1 MRHGGG
7 TDLTHEERF
16 FQFKNLGV
24 LQREDFVVDTADRT
38 GANCKCAHE
47 LSLVVASNV
56 PSNRRD
62 VQAQDFHHALLR
74 FESLF
79 RLRSKRTDGTGHFTD
94 EHAILHRFETFDVA
108 SEFISPNGSLVAE
121 RDRNGMHDVRTAGL
135 SGIAILL
142 GQRQAVLKALLH
154 VAQDH
159 LISVA
164 FEQHQTRVYD
174 VLARRTPVY
183 EFARVIRKHLLES
196 LQKRDNRDGALV
208 ELADRGQIKQ
218 IGIGVLVNNVGL
230 FLRNHAEFALRLG
243 QSRLGVKPFLCP
255 GLVTENFAHFVRA
268 EQKAVNDAVNCAG
281 SHFSLL

>member
-1 MRHGGG
+1 MHHHAFAHHQPLLGIEIAFHMLFVHDEVFKDVLGLLQCSAEHMAGTRNGFPFGQEAAPVAFVFTHHRFDDGGCNAAHIAAQSQHVFQHRRIALVRHGGG
-7 TDLTHEERF
+7 TYLAHEERF

-164 FEQHQTRVYD
+164 FEQHQTRVHD
-174 VLARRTPVY
+174 ILARRTPVY
-183 EFARVIRKHLLES
+183 EFARVIR
-196 LQKRDNRDGALV
+196 
-208 ELADRGQIKQ
+208 
-218 IGIGVLVNNVGL
+218 L
-230 FLRNHAEFALRLG
+230 FL
-243 QSRLGVKPFLCP
+243 
-255 GLVTENFAHFVRA
+255 
-268 EQKAVNDAVNCAG
+268 
-281 SHFSLL
+281 